1 MPESVAATRVGPI
14 PHIMLSLRGCT
25 CSPKATAFAGRSR
38 QTRAILSARYP
49 IVSLYRVEVS
59 GWDKNQT
66 FFVEKSDLEWSEAS
80 SKQITLSHAVP
91 DGAVVF
97 VRLVPYLSTEQSHPV
112 AYETEFVETTAEGRH
127 ELRLHPVSPHTGERD
142 ASIN

>member
-1 MPESVAATRVGPI
+1 M
-14 PHIMLSLRGCT
+14 
-25 CSPKATAFAGRSR
+25 
-38 QTRAILSARYP
+38 ILPARHFST
-49 IVSLYRVEVS
+49 SLYRVEVS

-66 FFVEKSDLEWSEAS
+66 FFVEKSDLGWNEQS

-112 AYETEFVETTAEGRH
+112 AYETEFLETTAEGRH
-127 ELRLHPVSPHTGERD
+127 ELRLHPVSPHIGERN